1 MLEYLISLQVIVIFQ
16 FGLGFFGFQ
25 IALSFVVLEEAEG
38 SPTKQIHRRRKKGF
52 GQNEELR

>member
-38 SPTKQIHRRRKKGF
+38 SPTKQILRRCRKGF
-52 GQNEELR
+52 G